1 MFEYN
6 QSKNQMVLKTNR
18 IFLAIGIVAAFM
30 AISGI
35 RLISGLLPFEEKYTF
50 ADVFG
55 LIFICVW
62 TIIVSGMGIF
72 AFTTNSK
79 QVLIDD
85 DGILCNTWFV
95 KKKLKWAEVK
105 DWGLSYCG
113 QTRGKGNT
121 YYLYFSKELYPTKNE
136 CKKKLKGR
144 MIKTYVF
151 GNEYAEIVNKVIPFC
166 ALRTEVKPFIG
177 KDKYHFM

>member
-105 DWGLSYCG
+105 DWGTFL
-113 QTRGKGNT
+113 
-121 YYLYFSKELYPTKNE
+121 
-136 CKKKLKGR
+136 
-144 MIKTYVF
+144 
-151 GNEYAEIVNKVIPFC
+151 
-166 ALRTEVKPFIG
+166 LRTNQRERQYILFVLLERTVPYEK
-177 KDKYHFM
+177 